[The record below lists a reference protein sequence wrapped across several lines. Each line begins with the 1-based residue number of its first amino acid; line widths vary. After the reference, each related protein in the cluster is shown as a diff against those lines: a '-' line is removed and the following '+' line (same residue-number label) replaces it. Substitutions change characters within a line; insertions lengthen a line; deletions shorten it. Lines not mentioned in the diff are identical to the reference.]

1 MAKKILM
8 AATNYWT
15 SPYQVGSH
23 HYARE
28 FARNGWEVFFV
39 SDPISPFHNLLQDKS
54 QLTDRK
60 KINKGLVN
68 SGYDNIQIYVPF
80 SLITPN
86 EKPVFRTRFITNI
99 WHKLTI
105 PNIVKYSKQ
114 LGFGYVDLL
123 WFDSLTQFFWINEI
137 KYKRSILR
145 IADRFDA
152 FRKISPNFKKLEEE
166 LKDKT
171 DIIIYTAKTL
181 KSYLRGYED
190 KMFYM
195 PNGVNIEHFLNSKK
209 DIPDDLKEIPK
220 PRAVYVGAIEE
231 WFGINFLAE
240 VARKCKNFSF
250 VLIGSP
256 NINVSNLKNI
266 PNIYFLGRRD
276 YSRIPAYIS
285 NSDVGIIVFDVD
297 HPVVSSVNPIKLY
310 EYMTCGIPVVA
321 TRWEEL
327 EMMESP
333 AYLAEGV
340 DDFVDYLNLALEDRN
355 KEKYISYAKL
365 NSWNKRFNSII
376 KIIDIK

>member
-39 SDPISPFHNLLQDKS
+39 SDPISPFHNLLRNKS

-114 LGFGYVDLL
+114 LGFGDVDLL

-152 FRKISPNFKKLEEE
+152 FKKINPNFKKLEEK

-171 DIIIYTAKTL
+171 DIITYTAKTL

-190 KMFYM
+190 KMFYV
-195 PNGVNIEHFLNSKK
+195 PNGVNVEHFLNSKK

-240 VARKCKNFSF
+240 VAKKCKNFSF

-256 NINVSNLKNI
+256 NIDVSNLKNI

-276 YSRIPAYIS
+276 YSRMPAYIS
-285 NSDVGIIVFDVD
+285 NSDVGIIVFNVD

-310 EYMTCGIPVVA
+310 EYMACGIPVVA

-327 EMMESP
+327 KMMESP